1 MMSEILIF
9 ILGACVGVS
18 VFVVAATLWLIVITG
33 GEE

>member
-1 MMSEILIF
+1 MSGMLIF
-9 ILGACVGVS
+9 ILGA